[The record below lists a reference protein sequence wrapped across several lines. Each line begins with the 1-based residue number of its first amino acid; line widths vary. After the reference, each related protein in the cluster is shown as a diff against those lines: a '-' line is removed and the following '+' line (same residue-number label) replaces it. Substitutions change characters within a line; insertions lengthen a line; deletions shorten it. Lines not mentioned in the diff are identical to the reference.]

1 MSSYLQ
7 ALKLIELRKKYHY
20 SQSELGKY
28 LQMSRAGYSQYE
40 LGKRTPTHHILLSLS
55 QLYNIPIDELINVNL
70 ILSKIP
76 SSNAPGIVNDAKS
89 LHTLGIKCIKAKP
102 KLDLS
107 SLTESDAEFLI
118 NFCKLDSA
126 SRQRIL
132 LYIKACLKQQA
143 KSDS

>member
-1 MSSYLQ
+1 MPSYLQ
-7 ALKLIELRKKYHY
+7 ALKLIELRKKHHY
-20 SQSELGKY
+20 SQNELGKY

-40 LGKRTPTHHILLSLS
+40 LGKRAPTHHVLLSLA
-55 QLYNIPIDELINVNL
+55 QLYNIPIDELINVDL

-76 SSNAPGIVNDAKS
+76 SSKAPDIVNDAKA
-89 LHTLGIKCIKAKP
+89 LHSLGIKCIKVKP

-107 SLTESDAEFLI
+107 SVTETDSEFLI
-118 NFCKLDSA
+118 NFCKLNSD

-132 LYIKACLKQQA
+132 LYIKACLKQQG